1 MKMNLTDQQKE
12 LLIDLIDGY
21 FYPRDLINDY
31 EKFLEIRKI
40 LDPNDRWIDNFQHG
54 YFEHP
59 DLVIHYQLHE
69 SDFLSNLIQVC
80 CTSCYKMSS
89 SCFIVF
95 FPNITELAY
104 YLFW

>member
-1 MKMNLTDQQKE
+1 MMNLTDQQKD

-40 LDPNDRWIDNFQHG
+40 LDPYDRWIDNFQHG

-59 DLVIHYQLHE
+59 DLNKEV
-69 SDFLSNLIQVC
+69 S
-80 CTSCYKMSS
+80 K
-89 SCFIVF
+89 
-95 FPNITELAY
+95 
-104 YLFW
+104 